1 MYIKFL
7 PTVVIL
13 MLTSRAFCQLMYQK
27 VYGDASTNKAFSV
40 LTLTNGDIVMSGQT
54 GNTPTTKDV
63 LLMRTDSLGSLIW
76 TKSIGTA
83 QSEEGRVSKQT
94 PDGGFVISGYSSGTN
109 VDAALFKT
117 DINGN
122 LLWSKKY
129 GGIGNDFAWPLDIT
143 NSGEIYIAGW
153 SSSVIYGGLY
163 DAFIVKTNSTGD
175 TLWTKMFGTSN
186 EDYFR
191 GLATTSDG
199 GCVAVGE
206 TNGWS
211 ANYDINV
218 VKLASNG
225 TTQWS
230 KVLGTVLDIDYAWT
244 VKQTSDGGYIIGG
257 NSGVN
262 SATGDIILIKLDA
275 SGNVVWSK
283 MIGDGNVSLNTCRSI
298 IQTSTGNYLMS
309 GYTGIGGGNEEGLII
324 MLSSTGDT
332 LWTKQ
337 YAPGIQAEHIRFI
350 IEKNPNR
357 FIASGYTSSLGSGL
371 EDIFLLRLSSNGFA
385 GGCNESSV
393 NFSANSFTIP
403 SIAGIPSASTN
414 FTTTIIS
421 GSTSLT
427 YSSSTHCSSNPP
439 SFINED
445 AFINTKINLYPNPF
459 STVATL
465 QSDIP
470 LKKATLLIYNSFGQA
485 VMRIN
490 NINGQTF
497 VLDRNNLASGLYFLQ
512 LTKDNKTFYNNKLV
526 ITD

>member
-1 MYIKFL
+1 
-7 PTVVIL
+7 
-13 MLTSRAFCQLMYQK
+13 
-27 VYGDASTNKAFSV
+27 
-40 LTLTNGDIVMSGQT
+40 
-54 GNTPTTKDV
+54 
-63 LLMRTDSLGSLIW
+63 
-76 TKSIGTA
+76 
-83 QSEEGRVSKQT
+83 
-94 PDGGFVISGYSSGTN
+94 
-109 VDAALFKT
+109 
-117 DINGN
+117 
-122 LLWSKKY
+122 
-129 GGIGNDFAWPLDIT
+129 
-143 NSGEIYIAGW
+143 
-153 SSSVIYGGLY
+153 
-163 DAFIVKTNSTGD
+163 
-175 TLWTKMFGTSN
+175 MFGTSN

-218 VKLASNG
+218 VKLSSNG

-230 KVLGTVLDIDYAWT
+230 KVLGTVSDIDYAWT

-257 NSGVN
+257 NSVVN

-309 GYTGIGGGNEEGLII
+309 GYTGIGGGNAEGLII
-324 MLSSTGDT
+324 MLNSTGDT

-350 IEKNPNR
+350 IEKSPGR
-357 FIASGYTSSLGSGL
+357 FIASGYTSSLGSGQ
-371 EDIFLLRLSSNGFA
+371 EDVFLLRLSSNGFA

-393 NFSANSFTIP
+393 NFSTNSFTIP

-427 YSSSTHCSSNPP
+427 YSSSTHCSSNLPTL
-439 SFINED
+439 INEV

-459 STVATL
+459 TTVATL
-465 QSDIP
+465 RSDIP
-470 LKKATLLIYNSFGQA
+470 LKNATLLIYNSYGQV
-485 VMRIN
+485 VMQIK
-490 NINGQTF
+490 NINGQTIT
-497 VLDRNNLASGLYFLQ
+497 LARNNLASGLYFLQ
-512 LTKDNKTFYNNKLV
+512 LTEKNKTFYKDKLV